1 MTSATF
7 WSFNFLD
14 QIFSCHSLD
23 TRNSQFLQRCLFSPF
38 QCFSFLTIFVGITF
52 SFFSGIDIVFTDSVT
67 NTCVIHCYFIVFT
80 TRHFVTISVTSFCL
94 VRTLIRVTINYM
106 KITCSKCAVQLNG
119 SYENVVSYVIFLF
132 FGKMKKVTKVNY
144 MLLLSVSVF
153 GWVKHSAKLKAG
165 MFRGSTPDVFLEKG
179 VLKICR
185 KLIGELPCRS
195 VISTKSLS
203 NFIEIT
209 LRYVCSPLNLLHNFR
224 TTFSKNT
231 SGVLLLYAAQE

>member
-1 MTSATF
+1 
-7 WSFNFLD
+7 
-14 QIFSCHSLD
+14 
-23 TRNSQFLQRCLFSPF
+23 
-38 QCFSFLTIFVGITF
+38 
-52 SFFSGIDIVFTDSVT
+52 
-67 NTCVIHCYFIVFT
+67 
-80 TRHFVTISVTSFCL
+80 
-94 VRTLIRVTINYM
+94 M

-195 VISTKSLS
+195 VISIKSLS

-224 TTFSKNT
+224 TSFSKNT